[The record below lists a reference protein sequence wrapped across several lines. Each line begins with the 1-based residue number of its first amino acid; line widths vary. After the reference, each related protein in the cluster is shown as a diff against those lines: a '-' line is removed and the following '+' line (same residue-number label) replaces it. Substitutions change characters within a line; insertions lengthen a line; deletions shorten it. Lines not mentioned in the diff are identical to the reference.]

1 MEVDKTG
8 LRYNL
13 GKYYGER
20 YKHANI
26 NTFGLLVYPHAPIRH
41 IDICYN

>member
-8 LRYNL
+8 
-13 GKYYGER
+13 ER
-20 YKHANI
+20 YKPANI
-26 NTFGLLVYPHAPIRH
+26 NTDGLLVYTHAPIRH